1 MAESLRPFR
10 LRSCGGPQ
18 KFGVAAGSLR
28 GLLRK
33 GCRLLQLPLAGS
45 RLCLYEDGTELTES
59 FFRALPPQTEL
70 VLLGPGESWRGCAG
84 DIERLLAAFCSQQ
97 GAVVEAA
104 RRLLTDER
112 APHRQ
117 KLLADLIHNLSE
129 NILAEDKEDDKK
141 WFEGLESRFKNKSSY
156 MRHSC
161 ESRMRGYMREVSG
174 FISNVHPAARDAY
187 RGIIDLMADK
197 LKSVKYNGD
206 DCPCKHSINP
216 YSNRE
221 SRILFSTW
229 NLDHMYVQ
237 SVNPDLP
244 ASWPSSERIEKKR
257 AVVPELAEAVKTRDG
272 REVNWEYFYQL
283 LFTLD
288 NLKLVHIACH
298 KKTNHNLSC
307 DKTRIYRKRKQTHEI
322 SYLLLDNILFLLLLL
337 LFIIIFLCNEM
348 EFPGFSPAPRHAREH
363 NCWEMLQGEDQIT
376 KENLWLEMA
385 ELPPPAPILPQLTQ
399 EPTLSLGAS
408 GLSLKQGTDSSSH
421 QFNISKEAVHW
432 HGLVAVLIRE
442 AAAVLQEHRPPRS
455 EQLNLLCMSAL
466 AQTTSWEERE

>member
-1 MAESLRPFR
+1 MAEPLRPFR
-10 LRSCGGPQ
+10 LRGCGSPQ

-45 RLCLYEDGTELTES
+45 RLCLYEDGTELTEGY
-59 FFRALPPQTEL
+59 FRALPPETEL
-70 VLLGPGESWRGCAG
+70 VLLRPGESWRGCAS

-97 GAVVEAA
+97 GALVEVA

-112 APHRQ
+112 APRKQ

-129 NILAEDKEDDKK
+129 NILAENKEDDKK

-156 MRHSC
+156 LRHSC

-174 FISNVHPAARDAY
+174 FISNVHPEAQDAY

-197 LKSVKYNGD
+197 LKSVKYNGCYFDRREEEEAARLCTAEGWFSCQGPFDRD

-229 NLDHMYVQ
+229 NLDHV
-237 SVNPDLP
+237 
-244 ASWPSSERIEKKR
+244 IEKKR
-257 AVVPELAEAVKTRDG
+257 AVVPELAEAVKTQDG

-322 SYLLLDNILFLLLLL
+322 S
-337 LFIIIFLCNEM
+337 
-348 EFPGFSPAPRHAREH
+348 
-363 NCWEMLQGEDQIT
+363 
-376 KENLWLEMA
+376 
-385 ELPPPAPILPQLTQ
+385 
-399 EPTLSLGAS
+399 
-408 GLSLKQGTDSSSH
+408 
-421 QFNISKEAVHW
+421 
-432 HGLVAVLIRE
+432 
-442 AAAVLQEHRPPRS
+442 
-455 EQLNLLCMSAL
+455 
-466 AQTTSWEERE
+466 